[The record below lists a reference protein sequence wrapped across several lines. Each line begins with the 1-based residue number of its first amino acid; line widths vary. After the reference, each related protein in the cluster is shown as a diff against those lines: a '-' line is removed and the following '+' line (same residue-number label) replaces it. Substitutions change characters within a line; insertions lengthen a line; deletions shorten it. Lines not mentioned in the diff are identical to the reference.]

1 LGLKLGVLK
10 DIGED
15 VDGSGYISV
24 KGLCIVYSVLTLQK
38 ILAISS
44 LSGTCKHTEV

>member
-15 VDGSGYISV
+15 VNSGGYICV
-24 KGLCIVYSVLTLQK
+24 KGFGIVYGVLTLR
-38 ILAISS
+38 
-44 LSGTCKHTEV
+44 